1 MNVKIIGAGS
11 IGNHLAQAAR
21 RMGWSV
27 TVVDRDP
34 QALAG
39 MREQIYPARYGTWDQ
54 SIRLATTAEAPRG
67 GFDIICVGTPPDVR
81 MEVAREALAE
91 RPRLLQLEKPLC
103 APTLEG
109 LEGFLADC
117 GAYPELL
124 AVVGYDHAVGASV
137 TELVSLLET
146 GAIGAVQS
154 LDVEFREHWEGIMA
168 AHPWLGGVEES
179 YLGDWR
185 RGGGAG
191 GEHSHAL
198 HLWRFLALRAGLGE
212 WKSLSAA
219 LQMQRAGGGE
229 YDAVA
234 AFTLVTAEGR
244 IGRVIQDLITTP
256 PRKIARVHG
265 EEGTLE
271 WICGGHPQGDLVRI
285 LPRRGDPVE
294 RLFARSRP
302 DDFHRE
308 MLHLDD
314 LLNGRVAL
322 ENSPI
327 SLASGVAVMAALAAA
342 YTGRHLPVAI
352 AGIPA
357 RVSGALR

>member
-1 MNVKIIGAGS
+1 MNIKIIGAGS

-21 RMGWSV
+21 RMGWTV

-34 QALAG
+34 EALARMKG
-39 MREQIYPARYGTWDQ
+39 DIYPSRYGSWDPQ
-54 SIRLATTAEAPRG
+54 IRLATMAEAPRG

-81 MEVAREALAE
+81 MEVARAALTE

-103 APTLEG
+103 PPTLEG
-109 LEGFLADC
+109 LEAFLSDTQAH
-117 GAYPELL
+117 AEVA

-137 TELVSLLET
+137 TELVRLLEAGVVGVT
-146 GAIGAVQS
+146 QS
-154 LDVEFREHWEGIMA
+154 LDVEFREHWGGILA
-168 AHPWLGGVEES
+168 AHPWLSGVEES

-219 LQMQRAGGGE
+219 MEMRRAGRAE
-229 YDAVA
+229 YDAIA
-234 AFTLVTAEGR
+234 AFTLISEGGR
-244 IGRVIQDLITTP
+244 IGRVIQDVVTTP
-256 PRKIARVHG
+256 PRKMARVHG

-271 WICGGHPQGDLVRI
+271 WICGGHPRGDLVRI
-285 LPRRGDPVE
+285 LPRRGDPVDHLFE
-294 RLFARSRP
+294 RTRP

-308 MLHLDD
+308 MLHFDD
-314 LLNGRVAL
+314 LLSGRVKP
-322 ENSPI
+322 EDSPI
-327 SLASGVAVMAALAAA
+327 SLASGVAVMALLAAA
-342 YTGRHLPVAI
+342 YTGGHAPAVI
-352 AGIPA
+352 AGIPVQA
-357 RVSGALR
+357 SGIPR